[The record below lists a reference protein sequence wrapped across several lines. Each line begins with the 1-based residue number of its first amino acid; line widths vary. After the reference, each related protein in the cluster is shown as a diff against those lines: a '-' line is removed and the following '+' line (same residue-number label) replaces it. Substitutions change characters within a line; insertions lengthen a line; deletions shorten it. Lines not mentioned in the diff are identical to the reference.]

1 MARSVEA
8 WMWDCGGSR
17 TQRGLRA
24 LLWCCLIG
32 HLTCALQEQCREGLK
47 MLRDDT
53 SVRYGPE
60 MLFGCMKQGEIPE
73 GSIQLHVLFPSF
85 SSFQLNCK
93 AKGVC

>member
-1 MARSVEA
+1 
-8 WMWDCGGSR
+8 MWDCGDSR

-32 HLTCALQEQCREGLK
+32 LLTCALQEQCREGLK
-47 MLRDDT
+47 MLRDDA

-60 MLFGCMKQGEIPE
+60 MLFGCTKQGEIPE
-73 GSIQLHVLFPSF
+73 GSIQLQFFSLLF
-85 SSFQLNCK
+85 SSFKLNCK